1 MKVPAPVVAIGLAAL
16 VLLVGTALLQRGGTG
31 GPIDLVASTTN
42 GQPRGLLLLS
52 LALSPIVV
60 TDTAALVNATTVDA
74 IGDLVVV
81 VPPPEHS
88 AFSTAEGEQ
97 LRQLAERGA
106 RVIVAC
112 DGNVERNRRL
122 TALLA
127 TTGVACHALPTA
139 NDAASDA
146 VVVDELAEIG
156 PIQLLDR
163 GRLVIDDS
171 ALGIVTLVTQR
182 TTAADHPVVVSV
194 GVGAGEFVVVG
205 SMSVFAND
213 GLQRANN
220 ARLLE
225 RLLGNRRQ
233 IVVDERHH
241 RTRLSAV
248 VGKARLQGPGPLT
261 AALCAL
267 LLVPLGLLGLLPR
280 RGERLI
286 ADTTDV
292 TFTDVTDSDRT
303 DISDDVMN
311 TPSSHHTPVDARTA
325 GLAAMLVRAGV
336 SSRTTR
342 TRT

>member
-31 GPIDLVASTTN
+31 GPVDVVASTGN

-52 LALSPIVV
+52 LAVAPIVV
-60 TDTAALVNATTVDA
+60 TDTAGLVKATTVDA
-74 IGDLVVV
+74 STDLVVV

-112 DGNVERNRRL
+112 DGSVERNRRL

-127 TTGVACHALPTA
+127 TTGVACHALERLPQTTLDATA
-139 NDAASDA
+139 ETSI
-146 VVVDELAEIG
+146 VVDELAEIG
-156 PIQLLDR
+156 PVQLLDR
-163 GRLVIDDS
+163 GRLAVDDNAAGVV
-171 ALGIVTLVTQR
+171 ALLTER
-182 TTAADHPVVVSV
+182 TASADHPVVVSV
-194 GVGAGEFVVVG
+194 GVGAGEFIVVG
-205 SMSVFAND
+205 SMSMFAND
-213 GLQRANN
+213 GLQHADN

-280 RGERLI
+280 RGERLV
-286 ADTTDV
+286 ADADLAD
-292 TFTDVTDSDRT
+292 FTDVTDFSG
-303 DISDDVMN
+303 DVGN
-311 TPSSHHTPVDARTA
+311 APSSHHTPVDARTA

-336 SSRTTR
+336 SSRTT
-342 TRT
+342 